1 MAQNEFEFVNPMS
14 AAPFVHAEILD
25 FAKKRVESLLAAQ
38 KEMVQTLEGIHQNL
52 FTHVKAEN
60 ALAAEFIS
68 KIGSVRSVPEATSAY
83 HEWASREMELF
94 AEDGRRMFENG
105 EKLLQASRK
114 MFVNGVS
121 GQAS

>member
-1 MAQNEFEFVNPMS
+1 MAQNESEFVNPMS
-14 AAPFVHAEILD
+14 AAPFVHPEIFD

-38 KEMVQTLEGIHQNL
+38 KEMVQTLEGIHQNM

-105 EKLLQASRK
+105 EKLLQASRR

>member
-1 MAQNEFEFVNPMS
+1 MSTAPFVNP
-14 AAPFVHAEILD
+14 EIFD

-38 KEMVQTLEGIHQNL
+38 KEMVQTLEGIHQNV
-52 FTHVKAEN
+52 FKHVKAEN

-94 AEDGRRMFENG
+94 AEDGRLMFENG
-105 EKLLQASRK
+105 EKLLQASRR